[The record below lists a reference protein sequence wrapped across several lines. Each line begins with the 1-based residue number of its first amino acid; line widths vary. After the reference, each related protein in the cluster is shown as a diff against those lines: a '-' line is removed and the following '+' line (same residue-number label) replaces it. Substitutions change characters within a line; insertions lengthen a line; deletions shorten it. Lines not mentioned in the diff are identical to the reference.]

1 MARWLIIDGSFVTAK
16 PDPNDIDLILVLAPL
31 HDLRADLL
39 PAQYNLVSRKSVRR
53 RYGFDII
60 AVRENTPEYDEALAF
75 FQQVRGQRALR
86 KGLLR
91 LAL

>member
-39 PAQYNLVSRKSVRR
+39 PTQYNLVSRKSVRR